1 MKILIAEDD
10 AHMRAA
16 LVEILTAEGFQAV
29 AAGDGNE
36 ALRLFEAEHP
46 ELLCLDVMMPGL
58 SGYDMCR
65 RVRQVDPDIGIV
77 FITAKSGEVD
87 TVLGLELGADDFIS
101 KPFGR
106 REVVARIRAVG
117 RRLVSTSQGRK
128 TDVPDSFTMND
139 LTVVPEELRA
149 YRGDRAIELGP
160 RDVKILHLLWCQRG
174 RVVSRDQFFDQ
185 CWGFQYLPNSRT
197 LDQHIS
203 QLRKRVEADPG
214 EPCIIVTVHGA
225 GYRYQ
230 ER

>member
-10 AHMRAA
+10 SHMRAA
-16 LVEILTAEGFQAV
+16 LVEILTAEGFHAV
-29 AAGDGNE
+29 PAGDGNE
-36 ALRLFEAEHP
+36 ALELFHAEHP

-58 SGYDMCR
+58 SGYEVCR
-65 RVRQVDPDIGIV
+65 RVRQVDPGIGIV
-77 FITAKSGEVD
+77 FITAKTGEAD

-117 RRLVSTSQGRK
+117 RRLVVGGNPRPGTA
-128 TDVPDSFTMND
+128 PESFTMSD

-149 YRGDRAIELGP
+149 YRGGSVIELGP
-160 RDVKILHLLWCQRG
+160 RDVKILHLLWRERG
-174 RVVSRDQFFDQ
+174 RVVSRDRFFDE

-214 EPCIIVTVHGA
+214 DPAIIVTVHGV

>member
-10 AHMRAA
+10 AHTREA
-16 LVEILTAEGFQAV
+16 LVEILAAEGFEPV
-29 AAGDGNE
+29 AAPDGRE
-36 ALRLFEAEHP
+36 ALRMFEDEHP
-46 ELLCLDVMMPGL
+46 ELLCLDVMMPGV
-58 SGYDMCR
+58 SGYDVCR
-65 RVRQVDPDIGIV
+65 QVRQVDPDIGIV

-117 RRLVSTSQGRK
+117 RRLLGPRQARR
-128 TDVPDSFTMND
+128 DEVPDSFTMSD
-139 LTVVPEELRA
+139 LKVVPEELRA
-149 YRGDRAIELGP
+149 YRGETVIDLGP
-160 RDVKILHLLWCQRG
+160 RDVKILHLLWRQRG
-174 RVVSRDQFFDQ
+174 RVVSRDRFFDE

-203 QLRKRVEADPG
+203 QLRKRVERDPG
-214 EPCIIVTVHGA
+214 EPCIIVTVHGV